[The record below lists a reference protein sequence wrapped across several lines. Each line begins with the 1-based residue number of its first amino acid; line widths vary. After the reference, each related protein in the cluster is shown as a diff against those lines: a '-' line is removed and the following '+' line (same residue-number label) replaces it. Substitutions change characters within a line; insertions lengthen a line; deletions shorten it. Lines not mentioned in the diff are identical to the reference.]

1 VAATAAQERVGEQG
15 HVVVPADLLTA
26 RKAGGRWLDDRP
38 AQRHAGSDDVQE
50 ASEREAWSE
59 CDGCKSEIHV
69 VIIGSL
75 SP

>member
-1 VAATAAQERVGEQG
+1 
-15 HVVVPADLLTA
+15 LTA